1 MTKHLR
7 IIGCLL
13 LASSLFSSPVAYGQT
28 DAATIVG
35 TVVDHT
41 GAVVPK
47 AVVTLINTGTNL
59 KTVVSTNSEGSY
71 IATPLK
77 IGNYSVEVEAQ
88 GFKAITRT
96 GIVLNVQDRL
106 RVDFTLGVGS
116 VNQELTVNGTA
127 PLLQSESSALGTVI
141 QSQQIT
147 DLPLNG
153 RDYAQLAV
161 LTTGVTRI
169 LESGSG
175 IDRSVSPANH
185 NAGGAFS
192 VNGVR
197 GLLNNYILDGID
209 NNSND

>member
-1 MTKHLR
+1 MT
-7 IIGCLL
+7 
-13 LASSLFSSPVAYGQT
+13 VD
-28 DAATIVG
+28 DAAPV
-35 TVVDHT
+35 
-41 GAVVPK
+41 
-47 AVVTLINTGTNL
+47 
-59 KTVVSTNSEGSY
+59 
-71 IATPLK
+71 
-77 IGNYSVEVEAQ
+77 
-88 GFKAITRT
+88 
-96 GIVLNVQDRL
+96 
-106 RVDFTLGVGS
+106 
-116 VNQELTVNGTA
+116 
-127 PLLQSESSALGTVI
+127 LQSESSALGTVI

-197 GLLNNYILDGID
+197 GLFNSHILDAID
-209 NNSND
+209 TNSNDYDAWNVVKTTVA